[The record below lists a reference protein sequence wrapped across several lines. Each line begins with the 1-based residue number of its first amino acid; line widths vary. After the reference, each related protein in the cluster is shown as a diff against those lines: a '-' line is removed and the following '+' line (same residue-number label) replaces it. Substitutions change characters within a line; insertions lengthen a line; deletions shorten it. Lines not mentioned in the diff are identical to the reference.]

1 MYWLIAVI
9 AIFGIGALSGWQ
21 GRGHWDAGEIN
32 DIKLEVA
39 QREAA
44 AVALVNEE
52 KKRSE
57 EWAGRFEAKLANLRI
72 VNRTINNE
80 VRRETE
86 KTVYTDCV
94 VPESGVLLI
103 RRSIDQANAAA
114 AGIVPP
120 EVPADTKPA
129 GKGNDGRSVQPR

>member
-1 MYWLIAVI
+1 MYYLIAVV
-9 AIFGIGALSGWQ
+9 AIFGMGALSGWA
-21 GRGHWDAGEIN
+21 GRGHWDEGEIAN
-32 DIKLEVA
+32 IKLEVA

-44 AVALVNEE
+44 AVALVDEE
-52 KKRSE
+52 KRRSE
-57 EWAGRFEAKLANLRI
+57 EWAGRFETKLANLRI

-103 RRSIDQANAAA
+103 RKSIDQANAAA
-114 AGIVPP
+114 AGVVPP
-120 EVPADTKPA
+120 EVPAAAKPA
-129 GKGNDGRSVQPR
+129 R